1 MNALKEILDR
11 VAELNVMFLAI
22 DGKEAT
28 GEKMGGIAWQGPKDR
43 IAVWLALNMQINP
56 DVKDIILNAT
66 NIFLNRWKE
75 NRKAEED
82 LGIYNLKFHNTG
94 EE

>member
-22 DGKEAT
+22 DGKEGT
-28 GEKMGGIAWQGPKDR
+28 GEKMGGIAWKGPKDR
-43 IAVWLALNMQINP
+43 IALWLALNMQIDP

-66 NIFLNRWKE
+66 NMYLNRYKAGK
-75 NRKAEED
+75 KAEDD
-82 LGIYNLKFHNTG
+82 LGIYKLKINKG
-94 EE
+94 E

>member
-1 MNALKEILDR
+1 MKALKEILDR

-22 DGKEAT
+22 DGKETT

-43 IAVWLALNMQINP
+43 IALWLALNMQIDP

-66 NIFLNRWKE
+66 NMYLNRYKAGK
-75 NRKAEED
+75 KAEDD
-82 LGIYNLKFHNTG
+82 LGIYELKINKG
-94 EE
+94 EQ

>member
-22 DGKEAT
+22 DGKETT
-28 GEKMGGIAWQGPKDR
+28 GEKMGGIAWHGPKDR
-43 IAVWLALNMQINP
+43 IALWLALNMQIDP

-66 NIFLNRWKE
+66 NMYLNRYKAGK
-75 NRKAEED
+75 KAEDD
-82 LGIYNLKFHNTG
+82 LGIYELKINKG
-94 EE
+94 E

>member
-66 NIFLNRWKE
+66 NVYLNRYKE
-75 NRKAEED
+75 GRKAEDD
-82 LGIYNLKFHNTG
+82 LEIYELKINTG
-94 EE
+94 E

>member
-28 GEKMGGIAWQGPKDR
+28 GEKMGGI
-43 IAVWLALNMQINP
+43 V
-56 DVKDIILNAT
+56 
-66 NIFLNRWKE
+66 
-75 NRKAEED
+75 
-82 LGIYNLKFHNTG
+82 
-94 EE
+94 